1 MNKPLVIH
9 WFRRDLRLSDN
20 PALYQ
25 AAAHGKDIEAEVF
38 PIYIL
43 QDQPS
48 GPDDSDYS
56 QSIGS
61 VSRWGLYHSLRA
73 LDDSLG
79 RKLSVYKGDPLSILS
94 HLIDRYPVKAIYW
107 NRRYEPAHI
116 ACDRAIKESLQV
128 PIHSYNGSLL
138 WEPWTIK
145 NGSNE
150 PYKVFT
156 PFYRKGCLNAPPPR
170 QPLPAPDPIEFF
182 SDAENNQTID
192 QLGLL
197 PKIRWDTKLAPHWSM
212 GEESAHNRLEIFLN
226 QGLGNYKEGRNFP
239 AKPFTSR
246 LSPYLHFG
254 NISPNQAWYAARS
267 VGDNPDIDCFC
278 SELGWREFSYS
289 QLFHHPGLPHENWQ
303 KKFDR
308 FPWMQPDND
317 PRKAALKAWQ
327 TGQTGIP
334 LVDAGMRELW
344 QTGYMHNRVRMVTGS
359 FLVKNLLLH
368 WWHGA
373 KWFWDCLLDADMAN
387 NSAGWQWVAGSGC
400 DAAPYFRIFNPVTQG
415 QRFDPDGDYTR
426 SFVPELSRLPTRYLF
441 DPWTAPADILKKAGV
456 ILGETYPVPCV
467 DLALS
472 RQQALKALE
481 ATRSIQAVPESP

>member
-1 MNKPLVIH
+1 MIRWAEN
-9 WFRRDLRLSDN
+9 
-20 PALYQ
+20 YQ
-25 AAAHGKDIEAEVF
+25 FI
-38 PIYIL
+38 
-43 QDQPS
+43 
-48 GPDDSDYS
+48 
-56 QSIGS
+56 
-61 VSRWGLYHSLRA
+61 
-73 LDDSLG
+73 
-79 RKLSVYKGDPLSILS
+79 KGDPLSILS
-94 HLIDRYPVKAIYW
+94 HLIDRYPVKAVYW

-116 ACDRAIKESLQV
+116 ACDRTIKESLKV
-128 PIHSYNGSLL
+128 PAHSYNGSLL

-150 PYKVFT
+150 AYKVFT

-170 QPLPAPDPIEFF
+170 QPLPAPEPVGFF
-182 SDAENNQTID
+182 ADAESNQTID

-197 PKIRWDTKLAPHWSM
+197 PNIRWDTKLAPHWSM
-212 GEESAHNRLEIFLN
+212 GEEAAHKRLEIFLS

-267 VGDNPDIDCFC
+267 IGDNPDIDCFC

-308 FPWMQPDND
+308 FPWLQPDND

-368 WWHGA
+368 WWHG
-373 KWFWDCLLDADMAN
+373 LN
-387 NSAGWQWVAGSGC
+387 GSGTAC
-400 DAAPYFRIFNPVTQG
+400 WMPIWPITAQDGSGSPGPAAMLPLIFVSSIRSLRG
-415 QRFDPDGDYTR
+415 KGLTR
-426 SFVPELSRLPTRYLF
+426 METI
-441 DPWTAPADILKKAGV
+441 PA
-456 ILGETYPVPCV
+456 
-467 DLALS
+467 ALS
-472 RQQALKALE
+472 RNWQNCLRAIC
-481 ATRSIQAVPESP
+481 SIPGQPLPIS